1 MATTGIGSG
10 LCGGNVLAMA
20 IEGPGGTDRRRAL
33 CQVGQEDKQ
42 GRGQGVQ
49 RQLLVGYSDRV
60 TITHSTNETVM
71 LSITSTAL
79 RYVHPLNK

>member
-60 TITHSTNETVM
+60 TITHSTIQQTKRSYCPSLV
-71 LSITSTAL
+71 LLCATYIL
-79 RYVHPLNK
+79 